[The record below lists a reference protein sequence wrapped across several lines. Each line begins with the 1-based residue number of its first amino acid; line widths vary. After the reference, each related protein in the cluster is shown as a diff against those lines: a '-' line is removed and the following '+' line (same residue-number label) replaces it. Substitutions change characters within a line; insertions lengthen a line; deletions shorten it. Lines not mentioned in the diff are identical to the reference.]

1 MSLANVAD
9 EIVRKPERT
18 RPTDEQ
24 FFYANNKPNVAF
36 LRRHFHAEGRLN
48 ESQAIYILERAKEIF
63 AGEPNVLDLDA
74 PITICGD
81 IHGQYYDL
89 MKLFEVGGSVSKGRY
104 LFLGDYVDRGM
115 FSIEV
120 WCVLYLFALKI
131 WYPDRLFLLRGNH
144 ECRHLTEH
152 FTFKAECVKKY
163 SLLLYDVCMATFDR
177 LPLAA
182 VVNKQFFCAH
192 GGISP
197 EMTTIDD
204 LRVINRFQEVP
215 TEGLM
220 NDILWSDPAEHNI
233 EPDGADDFVRNSA
246 RGCSYFYTYKAVC
259 TFLKRNKLLSIIRA
273 HEAQKDGFRMYK
285 LTPEGFP
292 SIITV
297 FSCPNY
303 LDSYQNKG
311 AVLIY
316 DKKITVRQFTHQPHP
331 YWLPNF
337 MDAFTWTMPFVAQKV
352 ANMFEGLLNTVSTEE
367 IEEEE
372 AKVEQ
377 LNAQEILA
385 RRQAIKNKIRTV
397 GKLSRVMALLREEAE
412 RSSELRRL
420 EEGEEEAGV
429 DDNTLTAGDQLARQ
443 RLHGFD
449 DTRRSDLN
457 NERLPPSYHYSQVDA
472 GGAYD
477 HYSNGSPYGQVQQ
490 QLPHDYVAPSARR
503 WSREELERRLRQTMR
518 DQS

>member
-1 MSLANVAD
+1 MLQGRLID
-9 EIVRKPERT
+9 VRKPERT

-115 FSIEV
+115 FSIE
-120 WCVLYLFALKI
+120 CVLYLFALKI